1 MGLQRRSQNHLQR
14 RSSEATTLN
23 EKLLLDNIFL
33 FMVLHKKWRF
43 PLKISSVNVAKSAVS
58 CGFGH
63 IYWRNL
69 YWKTSFFVQW
79 WHLWS
84 VEWFNY
90 YNGKLNLMNTA
101 QKIKFSVKIFFL
113 KYEQTAAST
122 FAEKF
127 LNGKL
132 HLGKIKC
139 DIFMAV
145 HSLIN
150 IFQIIFQRN
159 H

>member
-1 MGLQRRSQNHLQR
+1 
-14 RSSEATTLN
+14 
-23 EKLLLDNIFL
+23 
-33 FMVLHKKWRF
+33 
-43 PLKISSVNVAKSAVS
+43 
-58 CGFGH
+58 
-63 IYWRNL
+63 
-69 YWKTSFFVQW
+69 
-79 WHLWS
+79 
-84 VEWFNY
+84 
-90 YNGKLNLMNTA
+90 MNTA

-122 FAEKF
+122 FAEEF

-150 IFQIIFQRN
+150 IFQIIFQITKIMLFHWFGLDKLKN
-159 H
+159 MLYYHLIQASTV